1 MTSPVP
7 IDKRNA
13 IIQQALPMLAQGVS
27 TEIIGALFGIDGSTL
42 RGWLITHA
50 GPEAEQARADYL
62 AREIARWQGEIENAN
77 DTIPL
82 ARAREGFRAAAWV
95 AERRLPN
102 LFGQKQ
108 QVEHKHTVDLDAAM
122 LDARKALQ
130 ARKVS
135 TTYSVDTIED
145 AQIVGESDPNQA

>member
-27 TEIIGALFGIDGSTL
+27 TEIIGASFGIDGSTL
-42 RGWLITHA
+42 RGWLLTHA
-50 GPEAEQARADYL
+50 APEAEQARADYL
-62 AREIARWQGEIENAN
+62 ARDLARWQGEIENAT

-95 AERRLPN
+95 AERRLPSM
-102 LFGQKQ
+102 FGQRQ
-108 QVEHKHTVDLDAAM
+108 EIHHTHDISDDLRAM
-122 LDARKALQ
+122 SERRRLAQ
-130 ARKVS
+130 ATRD
-135 TTYSVDTIED
+135 SVQGIED
-145 AQIVGESDPNQA
+145 AQIIGESSTDQA